1 LYSHN
6 IQSGLTSN
14 YQKKKTEIKTT
25 KKKSIEIK
33 KIEFWRDNNNNIVEF
48 IIDYFVEDKII

>member
-1 LYSHN
+1 LHTPFKLLYSHN

-33 KIEFWRDNNNNIVEF
+33 KNRILER
-48 IIDYFVEDKII
+48 